1 MYSEYVL
8 VIAVA
13 IAAATPT
20 GFVKILLAKICGD
33 SDGEKIFQSR

>member
-13 IAAATPT
+13 IAATTPT
-20 GFVKILLAKICGD
+20 GVVKFFLAKICGD
-33 SDGEKIFQSR
+33 SDVEKIFESR